1 MLLYDVPARA
11 AEPGRPH
18 HGAPA
23 VTVKNALPAHQVVFP
38 DALAE
43 AHPAADVG
51 GQLGLEKGAHSGAK
65 CFLFGG
71 VFQVHARFPMPS
83 LWHRAARRAVLLTTT
98 Y

>member
-11 AEPGRPH
+11 AEARRPH

-23 VTVKNALPAHQVVFP
+23 MSVKNALPARQVIFP
-38 DALAE
+38 DALAQ

-51 GQLGLEKGAHSGAK
+51 GQLRLEKGTHSGAK

-71 VFQVHARFPMPS
+71 VFQVHARSPMPS
-83 LWHRAARRAVLLTTT
+83 LWHRAAPPAVLLTTT